1 MTDREYDLILVG
13 ATGFVGRL
21 TAAYLA
27 KSAPSDLRIALAGRS
42 QDKLERVRADLPQA
56 AHDWPLL
63 TVDVTDA
70 QAAADISAASRV
82 IVTTVGPYATY
93 GRELIA
99 ACAEHGTHYA
109 DLTGEVLFVHEAI
122 TQHHHRAVETGAR
135 LVPSCGFDSVPSDL
149 GVMLA
154 DQAAAAAGEGRVV
167 EATLH
172 VRRAKGGFSG
182 GTIDSMRQQMI
193 AMRSDPSTRRI
204 VANPDALA
212 AERTTYG
219 HGPSP
224 IGKDRSTG
232 RWHGPFVMSGYNT
245 RVVRRSASLTHGNAP
260 LLYEEVVDTGLGV
273 KGAVIAA
280 GVAAGT
286 AGLAASMATAPTRK
300 VLDRLLPAPGE
311 GPSAEQREAGMF
323 EIEIQAETTTG
334 ARYLVTVAA
343 PYDPG
348 YDGTAVMLGESGLAL
363 AAGEGGDRA
372 GVLTPATAL
381 GEALVD
387 RLRARDFTLTVTRQ

>member
-27 KSAPSDLRIALAGRS
+27 TSAPEDVRIALAGRS
-42 QDKLERVRADLPQA
+42 QGKLERIRAELPEA

-70 QAAADISAASRV
+70 KAAADISARTSV
-82 IVTTVGPYATY
+82 IVTTVGPYAVY

-109 DLTGEVLFVHEAI
+109 DLTGEVLFVHDAI
-122 TQHHHRAVETGAR
+122 EQHHDRAIETGAR

-154 DQAAAAAGEGRVV
+154 DHAAAADEEGRIV
-167 EATLH
+167 EATLR
-172 VRRAKGGFSG
+172 VRRAKGGLSG

-204 VANPDALA
+204 VGNPDALA

-219 HGPSP
+219 RGPSP
-224 IGKDRSTG
+224 IGKDRGTG

-245 RVVRRSASLTHGNAP
+245 RVVRRSWSLNHGDVP
-260 LLYEEVVDTGLGV
+260 LLYEEVVDTGRGA
-273 KGAVIAA
+273 KGAAIAA
-280 GVAAGT
+280 GVAVGT
-286 AGLAASMATAPTRK
+286 GGLAAAMATAPTRK
-300 VLDRLLPAPGE
+300 VVDRFLPAPGE
-311 GPSAEQREAGMF
+311 GPTAEQREAGMF
-323 EIEIQAETTTG
+323 EVEINAETTTG
-334 ARYLVTVAA
+334 ARYVVTVGA

-363 AAGEGGDRA
+363 AAGEGIDRA

-381 GEALVD
+381 GEALVE
-387 RLRARDFTLTVTRQ
+387 RLRAHDFTLTVSRQ